1 MKVLSNIRSRFS
13 ELKDRPVWRVLL
25 NKYFIV
31 TLIFLLV
38 ICFFDQ
44 NNLIVWTK
52 TRIKL
57 RAQQSRIE
65 FYEKG
70 IRETEEKIN
79 QLHSEKDSLE
89 KFAREEFFF
98 HESGEDIYIV
108 E

>member
-13 ELKDRPVWRVLL
+13 ELKGRPVWRVLL
-25 NKYFIV
+25 NKYFIA
-31 TLIFLLV
+31 TLTFLLV
-38 ICFFDQ
+38 ICFFDR

-57 RAQQSRIE
+57 RTQQSRIE
-65 FYEKG
+65 FYERG